1 MTGGLSLFSPT
12 GADLGA
18 CMLWHAQA
26 PEQPPIGLKLVK
38 SASLVDL
45 INAQLSATSAAAG
58 PCPMVA

>member
-1 MTGGLSLFSPT
+1 
-12 GADLGA
+12 
-18 CMLWHAQA
+18 MLWHAQA